1 MILDRD
7 ALGAMLLQA
16 AKLLE
21 ENTQYLSDI
30 DSRFGDGD
38 HGITMGKIAKL
49 IQERV
54 PQWGEDSIK
63 DFLDSLGMAI
73 MEVKGGSAGPLYGT
87 MIGGLGVNLDDDAGQ
102 VDEAGLK
109 TMFAGCLS
117 EMEDITTAKVGDK
130 TMMDALI
137 PAVQAAQQTQGDCKA
152 ILEAA
157 AQAAQ
162 EGAKASEQ
170 FVSKFGRARSYK
182 EQTIGTP
189 DAGAVSTAL
198 FFRGLAQGRSDTAIF
213 FRSYKED
220 FPMKMKKFINDPENL
235 TDELLDGLAAA
246 NRDIIH
252 RGEEN
257 MIINNALEGADRVT
271 IVTQGGSGHEPA
283 ISGFVGEGMVDIS
296 VVGDIFA
303 APGPQACV
311 DAIKLA
317 DKGKGVLYIVLNHAG
332 DMLTG
337 NLTMKQCKKLGLNV
351 VKVVTQEDVV
361 QRSP

>member
-1 MILDRD
+1 MILDRE

-21 ENTQYLSDI
+21 ENTQHLSDI

-63 DFLDSLGMAI
+63 DFLDSLGMAV

-102 VDEAGLK
+102 VAEAGLK
-109 TMFAGCLS
+109 AMFAGCLS

-130 TMMDALI
+130 TMMDALV
-137 PAVQAAQQTQGDCKA
+137 PAVQVAQQAQGDCKA

-189 DAGAVSTAL
+189 DAGAVSTSL
-198 FFRGLAQGRSDTAIF
+198 FFQGLAQGI
-213 FRSYKED
+213 
-220 FPMKMKKFINDPENL
+220 
-235 TDELLDGLAAA
+235 
-246 NRDIIH
+246 
-252 RGEEN
+252 
-257 MIINNALEGADRVT
+257 
-271 IVTQGGSGHEPA
+271 
-283 ISGFVGEGMVDIS
+283 
-296 VVGDIFA
+296 
-303 APGPQACV
+303 
-311 DAIKLA
+311 
-317 DKGKGVLYIVLNHAG
+317 
-332 DMLTG
+332 
-337 NLTMKQCKKLGLNV
+337 
-351 VKVVTQEDVV
+351 
-361 QRSP
+361 

>member
-1 MILDRD
+1 MILDRE

-38 HGITMGKIAKL
+38 HGITTGKIAKL

-63 DFLDSLGMAI
+63 DFLDSLGMAV

-109 TMFAGCLS
+109 AMFAGCLS
-117 EMEDITTAKVGDK
+117 EMEDIINAKVGDK
-130 TMMDALI
+130 TMMDALV
-137 PAVQAAQQTQGDCKA
+137 PAVQAAQA
-152 ILEAA
+152 
-157 AQAAQ
+157 
-162 EGAKASEQ
+162 GAKASEQ

-198 FFRGLAQGRSDTAIF
+198 FFQGLAQGI
-213 FRSYKED
+213 
-220 FPMKMKKFINDPENL
+220 
-235 TDELLDGLAAA
+235 
-246 NRDIIH
+246 
-252 RGEEN
+252 
-257 MIINNALEGADRVT
+257 
-271 IVTQGGSGHEPA
+271 
-283 ISGFVGEGMVDIS
+283 
-296 VVGDIFA
+296 
-303 APGPQACV
+303 
-311 DAIKLA
+311 
-317 DKGKGVLYIVLNHAG
+317 
-332 DMLTG
+332 
-337 NLTMKQCKKLGLNV
+337 
-351 VKVVTQEDVV
+351 
-361 QRSP
+361 

>member
-1 MILDRD
+1 MILDRE

-16 AKLLE
+16 AMLLE

-87 MIGGLGVNLDDDAGQ
+87 MIGGLGVNLDDDDGQ

-137 PAVQAAQQTQGDCKA
+137 PAVAAAEAAEGDCLA

-157 AQAAQ
+157 KEAAAR
-162 EGAKASEQ
+162 GAKESEQ
-170 FVSKFGRARSYK
+170 YVSKFGRARSYK

-189 DAGAVSTAL
+189 DAGAVSTSL
-198 FFRGLAQGRSDTAIF
+198 FFAGLC
-213 FRSYKED
+213 
-220 FPMKMKKFINDPENL
+220 
-235 TDELLDGLAAA
+235 DGL
-246 NRDIIH
+246 
-252 RGEEN
+252 
-257 MIINNALEGADRVT
+257 
-271 IVTQGGSGHEPA
+271 
-283 ISGFVGEGMVDIS
+283 
-296 VVGDIFA
+296 
-303 APGPQACV
+303 
-311 DAIKLA
+311 K
-317 DKGKGVLYIVLNHAG
+317 
-332 DMLTG
+332 
-337 NLTMKQCKKLGLNV
+337 
-351 VKVVTQEDVV
+351 
-361 QRSP
+361 